1 MELGQSP
8 PLVGGRA
15 SLKVTFSCADQFRI
29 LMVLQVLPAA
39 TVAGQSVTGMNVV
52 LYVSGSEKSIA

>member
-1 MELGQSP
+1 
-8 PLVGGRA
+8 
-15 SLKVTFSCADQFRI
+15 
-29 LMVLQVLPAA
+29 MVLQVLPAA